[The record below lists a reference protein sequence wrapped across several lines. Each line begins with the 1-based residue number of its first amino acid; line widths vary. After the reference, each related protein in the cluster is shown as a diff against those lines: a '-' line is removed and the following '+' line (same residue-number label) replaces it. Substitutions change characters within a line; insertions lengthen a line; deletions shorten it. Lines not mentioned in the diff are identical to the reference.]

1 MTSPWVL
8 KKNNDHLTFL
18 LIIDTFLRS
27 KQYFKSVLKQ
37 TYWDYY
43 DIIWSRMIVFSYYW
57 PWSSRNTV
65 SQGDA
70 FEIVRQAVEGE
81 KCRKVLKLSTLDTW
95 SHGQYEWRTFLHSN
109 LQRHIR
115 EKLLFRLHLEHS
127 ELSKSKQSL
136 SQEGGGGSSTP
147 LPPNSWVLQLCTL
160 ASSKSASL
168 LVTSSYPRC

>member
-8 KKNNDHLTFL
+8 KENNNHSTFL

-43 DIIWSRMIVFSYYW
+43 DTIWSRMIVFSYYW
-57 PWSSRNTV
+57 PWSARNAV

-81 KCRKVLKLSTLDTW
+81 KCRKVLKLVSLDTW

-109 LQRHIR
+109 LQRYIR
-115 EKLLFRLHLEHS
+115 ENSYFVCHLEHS

-136 SQEGGGGSSTP
+136 FQERGGGSIPS
-147 LPPNSWVLQLCTL
+147 LPPNSRVL
-160 ASSKSASL
+160 
-168 LVTSSYPRC
+168 

>member
-8 KKNNDHLTFL
+8 KENNNRSTFL
-18 LIIDTFLRS
+18 LTIDTFLCS

-37 TYWDYY
+37 TYWNYY
-43 DIIWSRMIVFSYYW
+43 DMIWSRMIVFSYYW

-65 SQGDA
+65 LQGDA

-81 KCRKVLKLSTLDTW
+81 KCRKVLKLSSLDTW

-109 LQRHIR
+109 LQRYIR

-127 ELSKSKQSL
+127 EFSESTQSPF
-136 SQEGGGGSSTP
+136 QEGGGVVAPP
-147 LPPNSWVLQLCTL
+147 LPPTSWVLQLCTR
-160 ASSKSASL
+160 ASSKNC
-168 LVTSSYPRC
+168 VSSCHF